1 MSTPYLGEIRLLPYT
16 FAPAEWAD
24 CDGTLLSIS
33 NNTALFALI
42 GTTYGGDGV
51 NTFAL
56 PDLRGRVPLHQGQ
69 GLGLSVRILGER
81 DGVESVAL
89 TANQLPAHTHTFAA
103 TNAAASASTPGSSVQ
118 LGALSGDVM
127 YTSDIT
133 GSASVSPAA
142 TMISNV
148 GSSAPHDNTMPT
160 LTVRFCIATQGIFP
174 TQS

>member
-16 FAPAEWAD
+16 FAPVGWAD
-24 CDGTLLSIS
+24 CDGSMLSI
-33 NNTALFALI
+33 NDNQALFALI
-42 GTTYGGDGV
+42 GTTYGGDGQI
-51 NTFAL
+51 TFGL

-69 GLGLSVRILGER
+69 GQGLSVRVIGEIA
-81 DGVESVAL
+81 GYESVSL
-89 TANQLPAHTHTFAA
+89 TANQLPAHTHSFSA
-103 TNAAASASTPGSSVQ
+103 TSAAANATAPGGNVQ

-133 GSASVSPAA
+133 GSASVSPAP
-142 TMISNV
+142 TMISSAGN
-148 GSSAPHDNTMPT
+148 SAPHDNTMPT